1 MSPVYIKSNPTLP
14 FTQEVFA
21 PVPSVPRQ
29 DTPARLSIAGGIGGG
44 GELSFIALP
53 LRAGRDQVEPETDR
67 RELTASSVSLMS

>member
-29 DTPARLSIAGGIGGG
+29 DTPAGLSIAGGMGGG
-44 GELSFIALP
+44 GAFIHRPALESRSGP
-53 LRAGRDQVEPETDR
+53 GRTVDRSPRTDCIQCKLD
-67 RELTASSVSLMS
+67 ES